1 LEEELLNALE
11 EANPATILDNTDL
24 INKLDETK
32 QTALEIEE
40 KQKEAIIT
48 EKRINEEREI
58 YRPVAAEGS
67 MLYFL
72 IITLS
77 VISHM
82 YQYSLESFQNFFFKA
97 MEETIED
104 GIERIEALKKQIR
117 FVIY

>member
-1 LEEELLNALE
+1 M
-11 EANPATILDNTDL
+11 
-24 INKLDETK
+24 
-32 QTALEIEE
+32 
-40 KQKEAIIT
+40 T

-97 MEETIED
+97 MEETVIE
-104 GIERIEALKKQIR
+104 GMERIEALKQQIR
-117 FVIY
+117 YVIYQWISRGLKVQHKIIFLTLIVFRLM

>member
-1 LEEELLNALE
+1 M
-11 EANPATILDNTDL
+11 
-24 INKLDETK
+24 
-32 QTALEIEE
+32 
-40 KQKEAIIT
+40 
-48 EKRINEEREI
+48 INEEREI

-72 IITLS
+72 VITLS

-97 MEETIED
+97 MEETTVYD
-104 GIERIEALKKQIR
+104 HERIDALIKQIR